1 MGLDTVHQKCVLDSY
16 RAEIENP
23 EDFWE
28 CSDMWKIRG
37 GLKVTS
43 VRSRETSKV
52 DQAKVTEDV
61 IDMCSYTC
69 LISRRTFAEN
79 GKKL

>member
-1 MGLDTVHQKCVLDSY
+1 
-16 RAEIENP
+16 
-23 EDFWE
+23 
-28 CSDMWKIRG
+28 MWKIRG

-61 IDMCSYTC
+61 IDVRRYTC